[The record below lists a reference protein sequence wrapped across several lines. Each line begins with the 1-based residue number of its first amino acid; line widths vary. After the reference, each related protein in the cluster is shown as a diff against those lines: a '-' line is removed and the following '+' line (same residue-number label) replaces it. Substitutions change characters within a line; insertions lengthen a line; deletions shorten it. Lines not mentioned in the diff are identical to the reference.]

1 MIFSMTA
8 FARSVHDGTA
18 GRYTWEIRSVNHRYA
33 EAFMRMPEEFR
44 ALEPELRSILT
55 NRLKRGKVDCNLR
68 VEPHAANDGFV
79 VNESTARALLG
90 AAEQVRKIA
99 GDGAEIDLLDV
110 LRWPGVIDG
119 EDKDDSA
126 MSEEIRN
133 AFEETLEQLISTRA
147 REGEK
152 LGMHVLDRCDS
163 VAAQI
168 SLLRERIPE
177 IIVSTNDRHAQR
189 IADFSPDTDKARIE
203 QECALLVQKL
213 DISEEVDRLEAHLE
227 EVRRVIGHGSPAGR
241 RLDFLM
247 QELNREA
254 NTVGSKSAHIDSS
267 AASVELKVLIEQMRE
282 QIQNIE

>member
-1 MIFSMTA
+1 
-8 FARSVHDGTA
+8 
-18 GRYTWEIRSVNHRYA
+18 
-33 EAFMRMPEEFR
+33 MRMPEEFR

-68 VEPHAANDGFV
+68 VEPHVANDGFV

-90 AAEQVRKIA
+90 AAEQVREIA

-110 LRWPGVIDG
+110 LRWPGVIDR
-119 EDKDDSA
+119 ED
-126 MSEEIRN
+126 N
-133 AFEETLEQLISTRA
+133 NEETLEQLISTRA